1 MSEVNP
7 NKKTVL
13 KGVAWS
19 LIDQFGIYFVKLLFG
34 IVIARLLTPDDFGLV
49 GLVVIFIAV
58 GTQLS
63 DSGFQMALIQKKNAD
78 KTDFNTVFVF
88 NLVVS
93 LIIYIILFF
102 SAEYLSR
109 LYDQP
114 DLIKIIRISSLNI
127 IIGAMC
133 AVQLAILIKKL
144 DFKSQAK
151 INFIGAFISGS
162 VGVTLAYFGFGFWA
176 LVAQTLAGT
185 ASRTILLWYKSHWIP
200 SLYFNW
206 DSFKTL
212 FGFGSKI
219 FGQGVIDSFFSN
231 IYNPLIGKFYS
242 IGELGFYSKA
252 KSFTDMYTIQ
262 ISLAVSRVAFP
273 TLSNINTDPERQR
286 RVYLDSVNVL
296 IIFFFI
302 VTLILFPLIEP
313 FILIALTEKWA
324 SLIPLMQLLIFEAIF
339 YPVYRFNM
347 VFIEAQGKSG
357 TTFVL
362 EIIKKAIMFVSLIL
376 TVNLGIQPII
386 YGILLTSALTL
397 IISWIYLSSYINV
410 KQQVK
415 LYLINILLA
424 AITLSMFFLI
434 KKVIHNIYLY
444 SLVSSLVSASFV
456 YLAITFLPFEPF
468 VYTKKF
474 ISDIFK
480 GMKRYATIG

>member
-1 MSEVNP
+1 MSETDP

-93 LIIYIILFF
+93 LIIYAVLFF
-102 SAEYLSR
+102 SAEYLSGI
-109 LYDQP
+109 YDQP
-114 DLIKIIRISSLNI
+114 DLIKIIRISSLNV

-151 INFIGAFISGS
+151 INFIGAFISGT
-162 VGVTLAYFGFGFWA
+162 VGVSLAYFGFGFWS

-185 ASRTILLWYKSHWIP
+185 ASRTIMLWYKSHWIP

-206 DSFKTL
+206 NSFKSL

-219 FGQGVIDSFFSN
+219 FGQGLIDSFFSN

-252 KSFTDMYTIQ
+252 KSFTDMYTMQ

-273 TLSNINTDPERQR
+273 TLSNINSDPEKQR
-286 RVYLDSVNVL
+286 RVYQDSVNVL
-296 IIFFFI
+296 IIFFSAA
-302 VTLILFPLIEP
+302 TLVLFPLIEP
-313 FILIALTEKWA
+313 FILFALTDKWMP
-324 SLIPLMQLLIFEAIF
+324 LVPLMQLLIFEAVF

-357 TTFVL
+357 TTFIL
-362 EIIKKAIMFVSLIL
+362 EIIKKTIMFISLIL
-376 TVNLGIQPII
+376 TVNLGIQAII
-386 YGILLTSALTL
+386 YGILLTSGLTL
-397 IISWIYLSSYINV
+397 IVSWIYLSSYINI
-410 KQQVK
+410 QQQIK
-415 LYLINILLA
+415 IYLINILLA
-424 AITLSMFFLI
+424 AITLSMFFLM
-434 KKVIHNIYLY
+434 KKLIHNIYIY
-444 SLVSSLVSASFV
+444 SLISALISTLFV
-456 YLAITFLPFEPF
+456 YLTIAFIPFGPF

-474 ISDIFK
+474 ISDVFK
-480 GMKRYATIG
+480 GMKRYAAG